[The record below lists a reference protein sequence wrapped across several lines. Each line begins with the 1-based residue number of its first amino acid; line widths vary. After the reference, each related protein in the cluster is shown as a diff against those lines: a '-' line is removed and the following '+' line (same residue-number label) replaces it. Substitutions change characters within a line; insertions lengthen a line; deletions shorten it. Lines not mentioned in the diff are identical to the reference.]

1 MEPLSIASITIIAKN
16 FSIIVSVLGL
26 LFGVFKV
33 INWVKSKLTNIDAN
47 VIALKNSMDTH
58 ITGLRDDIK
67 DQTAAITSALSEQR
81 QDFRT
86 FYAPMSLLMQ
96 NQQNQYQAIVA
107 AKKPIKRKSRV
118 LTKA

>member
-16 FSIIVSVLGL
+16 FSIILSIVGL

-33 INWVKSKLTNIDAN
+33 INWIKSKLTNIDSN
-47 VIALKNSMDTH
+47 VIALKESMDGH

-67 DQTAAITSALSEQR
+67 EQTVAITSALSEQR

-96 NQQNQYQAIVA
+96 NQQNQYQAAFA
-107 AKKPIKRKSRV
+107 AKKPVKRKTKS
-118 LTKA
+118 LTKV